1 MKNSMLHMEL
11 AALGVSCEVHA
22 LVDDLGLVPFGSEEH
37 KQHLVLLKKSRYSRY
52 LFCERYKDYL
62 LQCSEYRNILS
73 RELYRSYRKFS
84 RYSTG
89 SIESCVQDRLL

>member
-1 MKNSMLHMEL
+1 MKNDVLHMEL
-11 AALGVSCEVHA
+11 ASLGVSREVHA
-22 LVDDLGLVPFGSEEH
+22 LVDDLGLVPFGSQEH
-37 KQHLVLLKKSRYSRY
+37 KQHLILLKKSRYSFY

-62 LQCSEYRNILS
+62 KQSSRYRNILL
-73 RELYRSYRKFS
+73 RGFYRTYRKFS